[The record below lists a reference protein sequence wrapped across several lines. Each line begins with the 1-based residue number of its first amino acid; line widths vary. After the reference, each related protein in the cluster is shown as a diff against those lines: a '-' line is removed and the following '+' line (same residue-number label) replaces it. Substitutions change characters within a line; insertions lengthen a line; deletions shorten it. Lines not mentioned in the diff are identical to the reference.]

1 MFNEQEYE
9 KYKYQTNSLNNQ
21 GDLIG
26 KSDCKILLT

>member
-26 KSDCKILLT
+26 KVIAKFLLT